1 MWCLTFIDNLP
12 QLGKTVLTRDCLHW
26 AGLWACLGQYGW
38 HHSLWKDFRP
48 VWEWRNSAEH
58 KQVGKHASFLT
69 LWSWPRTWCDRLL
82 EASALTSLAW
92 QAGTVSWNKPL
103 YPFSCLCC
111 QTVSHS
117 NGNDTTHY
125 NWTPDPSLR
134 PTCSREGV
142 RSNTSRFRPLGGL
155 GLLPDFAHH
164 LLVPSLSITTSGCED
179 FWVLKGLISEVVG
192 EVVMAG
198 EVGWGDDGGPV
209 AVGKD

>member
-1 MWCLTFIDNLP
+1 MLNLKTLWRHKVTIFRHKEQVQRPKPCFYMWCLTFIDNLP

-58 KQVGKHASFLT
+58 KQVGKHAFLT

-103 YPFSCLCC
+103 YQLSCLCC

-117 NGNDTTHY
+117 NRNDTRT
-125 NWTPDPSLR
+125 L
-134 PTCSREGV
+134 
-142 RSNTSRFRPLGGL
+142 
-155 GLLPDFAHH
+155 
-164 LLVPSLSITTSGCED
+164 
-179 FWVLKGLISEVVG
+179 
-192 EVVMAG
+192 
-198 EVGWGDDGGPV
+198 
-209 AVGKD
+209 